1 MTKVLDIK
9 PITNELPSHF
19 ADRLG
24 QIYAKTVTIQH
35 KKDNGQF
42 FTLKEI
48 AHFTTE
54 DQINKPN

>member
-19 ADRLG
+19 ADRVG

-35 KKDNGQF
+35 KDKGQF
-42 FTLKEI
+42 FTPIEI
-48 AHFTTE
+48 AHFTTG